1 MWVAMWWLAG
11 FVLFVCLERERRRLD
26 GKCNQLNRSLE
37 VSMEES
43 EFENRLRRAHEA
55 KVESLEMTVKE
66 LQVQIGNRDQIIKG
80 FEGTVSRRDAEKQ
93 KLIDASIRREAVI
106 EGLQRQL
113 TDAQQKANGTQA
125 RANQLQKE
133 LDELRQEIAE
143 LQELRD
149 KELRRAAE
157 EKSRQAKFQSE
168 QLNRLREA
176 RRNMLA
182 AVGGIEAAHGGFPV
196 RNADDDDLEEEAA
209 EVDPSEFIDGKALEL
224 DRERIISEAIQ
235 SRDALIQKLE
245 QELDR
250 ALSSREAIA
259 VELDCLKKR
268 SEEVVRE
275 RDCFA
280 RDLHKLNAELE
291 PYREII
297 DSGSVMSVNDDYAF
311 TSDPGDWNS
320 ITISLSS
327 RLIHGNKRAQ
337 PAATVMNRD
346 TSPNGPTAGHLQAL
360 ADLLIQT
367 LERKY
372 PLLATWGGREAV
384 EA

>member
-113 TDAQQKANGTQA
+113 TAAQQKANGTQA

-182 AVGGIEAAHGGFPV
+182 AVGEIEAAHGGFPA
-196 RNADDDDLEEEAA
+196 RNTDDDDDEAA
-209 EVDPSEFIDGKALEL
+209 
-224 DRERIISEAIQ
+224 
-235 SRDALIQKLE
+235 
-245 QELDR
+245 
-250 ALSSREAIA
+250 
-259 VELDCLKKR
+259 
-268 SEEVVRE
+268 
-275 RDCFA
+275 
-280 RDLHKLNAELE
+280 
-291 PYREII
+291 
-297 DSGSVMSVNDDYAF
+297 
-311 TSDPGDWNS
+311 
-320 ITISLSS
+320 
-327 RLIHGNKRAQ
+327 
-337 PAATVMNRD
+337 
-346 TSPNGPTAGHLQAL
+346 
-360 ADLLIQT
+360 
-367 LERKY
+367 
-372 PLLATWGGREAV
+372 GRV
-384 EA
+384 EAAV